1 MKKNRKNSEDKTV
14 IGILITAVGVA
25 VLLLLLLLFFGVM
38 SETEYLQKRVD
49 FEPIKEGTCIYV
61 DHDPEQGYNYCLVY
75 DYEVE
80 QIIEVDLYDELI
92 YTDICVGDTIIYYVD
107 YDYCDADF
115 LNVIKE

>member
-1 MKKNRKNSEDKTV
+1 MKKNRKNNEDKTTIV
-14 IGILITAVGVA
+14 ILIIATVVA
-25 VLLLLLLLFFGVM
+25 VLLFFGVM
-38 SETEYLQKRVD
+38 FIRAENEYLQKRVD

-61 DHDPEQGYNYCLVY
+61 EYDPEQGYSYCLVY

-80 QIIEVDLYDELI
+80 QIIEVDLYNELI

>member
-1 MKKNRKNSEDKTV
+1 MKKNRKNNEDKTA
-14 IGILITAVGVA
+14 IGILITAVAVA

-38 SETEYLQKRVD
+38 SIRKRVD

-61 DHDPEQGYNYCLVY
+61 DYDPEQGYNYCLVY

>member
-1 MKKNRKNSEDKTV
+1 MKKNRKNNEDETTIV
-14 IGILITAVGVA
+14 ILIIAVVVATLLLVGVMFIRA
-25 VLLLLLLLFFGVM
+25 
-38 SETEYLQKRVD
+38 ENDYLQKRVD
-49 FEPIKEGTCIYV
+49 FEPIKEGTCVYV
-61 DHDPEQGYNYCLVY
+61 EHDPEQGYSYCLVY

-80 QIIEVDLYDELI
+80 QIIEVDLYNELI